1 MLSADSDEKIL
12 SKILADVQRHQDPSG
27 KSHGK
32 VPNSFFFFFWEGIP
46 RLPPMKLSHDC
57 NTSETR
63 ESEVLILSNLNSSSS
78 VIQLAQAFHI
88 QRNLLLGLSIL

>member
-1 MLSADSDEKIL
+1 MFRDIKI
-12 SKILADVQRHQDPSG
+12 HQG
-27 KSHGK
+27 KAMERC
-32 VPNSFFFFFWEGIP
+32 PTPLFFFFWEGIP

>member
-12 SKILADVQRHQDPSG
+12 SKILADVQRHQDPSE

-32 VPNSFFFFFWEGIP
+32 VSNSFFFLLAGIP
-46 RLPPMKLSHDC
+46 RLPPMNLSHNC

-63 ESEVLILSNLNSSSS
+63 ESEVLILSNLNPSSS

>member
-32 VPNSFFFFFWEGIP
+32 VSNSFFFLAGIP
-46 RLPPMKLSHDC
+46 RLPPMNLSHNC

-63 ESEVLILSNLNSSSS
+63 ESEVLILSNLNPSSS

>member
-1 MLSADSDEKIL
+1 MFRDIKI
-12 SKILADVQRHQDPSG
+12 HQG
-27 KSHGK
+27 KAMERC
-32 VPNSFFFFFWEGIP
+32 PTPFFFLAGIP
-46 RLPPMKLSHDC
+46 RLPPMNLSHNC

-63 ESEVLILSNLNSSSS
+63 ESEVLILSNLNPSSS